1 MLDSVRCGCPTEETV
16 RILRDR
22 VIQVP
27 IADKFIELQRSGR
40 TPVCLFP
47 KKRACEVLNAQMLT
61 KTALSCTCELY
72 FTDEIA
78 DARNMTK
85 KVGEHLMLTAT

>member
-1 MLDSVRCGCPTEETV
+1 M

-27 IADKFIELQRSGR
+27 IADKFTELQQSGR

-47 KKRACEVLNAQMLT
+47 RKRVASFAGFPANVHFVSGITVACTREQLKAGKASGLKRQV
-61 KTALSCTCELY
+61 
-72 FTDEIA
+72 
-78 DARNMTK
+78 R
-85 KVGEHLMLTAT
+85 